1 MLTQISLTPFDDRKT
16 LRLITDGASTEGVGF
31 VLFPGFPIEG
41 TMEVIPPSPCE
52 ISPPLLL

>member
-16 LRLITDGASTEGVGF
+16 LRLIIDGASTEGVGF

-41 TMEVIPPSPCE
+41 GQGGDTVLWRSF
-52 ISPPLLL
+52 PPL